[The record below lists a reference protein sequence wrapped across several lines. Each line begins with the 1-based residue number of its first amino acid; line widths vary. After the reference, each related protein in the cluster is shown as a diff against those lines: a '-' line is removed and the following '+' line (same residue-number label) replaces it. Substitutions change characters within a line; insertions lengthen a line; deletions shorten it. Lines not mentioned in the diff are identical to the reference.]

1 MESTIRIDDLLQAAS
16 RSNMETVALTD
27 KYIMSG
33 AIEFYR
39 KAVSRNIKPIIGCEI
54 GLAASGRI
62 FHLVLLA
69 KDECGYENLCRIV
82 SRSHLEK
89 NTFPVPAVEEQY
101 LRKRCKGLI
110 GLSACTSGEI
120 SFLVGKGCE
129 KEAGKKIMDYLEIF
143 EGDFY
148 IEIQRY
154 PLCRIPPSRSSLSEI
169 LIGFA
174 LKNNFPLVATN
185 DVHYIK
191 ADDFT
196 AYKYLYKIRSMSSKR
211 DPVTRSITNS
221 EHYFKSSLE
230 MERLFN
236 DIPQAVINTR
246 IISGKCNLVLEPGKT
261 AFPRFNLPEAETGSS
276 YLRKLC
282 LEGLLWRYGSSPP
295 PEPCRRLE
303 KELSIIKKTGFD
315 GYFLIVADMARFA
328 RKKKIPICGKGS
340 AAGSLVS
347 YLLGISNIDPVKH
360 DLYFERFLNQERKE
374 PPDIDIDI
382 CSKRRNEILEYL
394 LSKYGRDSILRVC
407 TFSTL
412 RPRAALREAG
422 RILGLGKDD
431 IDQIIK
437 TARRLNRSPHLGGH
451 HPAGRVL
458 SSIAT
463 KNQLYFKAFS
473 IAGKIENYTRHFSM
487 HPSAFIISDRLLAG
501 KVPLAL
507 SETGEVMSQ
516 YDMDSIKDLGLLKI
530 DLIGSLSLS
539 LISDVSS
546 ILKRERDI
554 DLDISDIKHDDPK
567 VFDII
572 MSGNTL
578 GIFQLESSGIRALA
592 RKIKPSSLDDITL
605 LISLYRPGPQQSGM
619 VKNFIERKFGRE
631 KTTYL
636 HRDLEPIL
644 SDTYGIIL
652 YQEQAMKIALKIANY
667 SLSEADTL
675 RKAITR
681 LSSSEMQKQRSR
693 FLSGSLKRGYSIDI
707 STSIFELISKFA
719 SYGFVKAH
727 AAAYSEI
734 SYRISYIKAYFPAEL
749 IASVLTN
756 NSGYYGQGQYIEEA
770 RRLDLGIKLP
780 DINRSQE
787 GFTVEDRGKSIRIP
801 LISVKELGPAGSR
814 SIIDDRSENGP
825 FRDFF
830 DFYHRTAK
838 SCRLAKNAVENLIK
852 IGAFDYA
859 GLKRRHL
866 LTIFYYLRT
875 SKNLTVEQAKLTL
888 NPCLKPSLADRQDFT
903 FEDKLK
909 IEAII
914 LGFCASA
921 SPLDY
926 FKNELKSFKITPG
939 SLFSKIVNAAGPV
952 FSGNIFTAGIII
964 NRRVEKTRD
973 GKSMLFCTIEDR
985 DGMFESVFFPGPY
998 LENSNI
1004 LTNRT
1009 IVIIAG
1015 RLHYKDGDITLIGN
1029 KAIDL
1034 FHLKKISSDFKKENL
1049 KQGILAEAGPVW

>member
-16 RSNMETVALTD
+16 RFNMGSVALTD

-54 GLAASGRI
+54 GLAAGGRI

-101 LRKRCKGLI
+101 LRKRSGGLI
-110 GLSACTSGEI
+110 GLSACTSGEV
-120 SFLVGKGCE
+120 SFLVGKGYE
-129 KEAGKKIMDYLEIF
+129 KEARKKVVDYLKIF
-143 EGDFY
+143 GGDFY

-154 PLCRIPPSRSSLSEI
+154 PSYRIPPSYSSLSEI

-185 DVHYIK
+185 NVHYIK
-191 ADDFT
+191 TDDFT
-196 AYKYLYKIRSMSSKR
+196 AYQYLYKIRSMSSKS
-211 DPVTRSITNS
+211 DPVTRPITNS

-236 DIPQAVINTR
+236 DIPQAVVNTR
-246 IISGKCNLVLEPGKT
+246 IISDKCNLALELGKT
-261 AFPRFNLPEAETGSS
+261 IFPRFNLPGAETGSS
-276 YLRKLC
+276 YLKKLC
-282 LEGLLWRYGSSPP
+282 LEGLQWRYGNSPP
-295 PEPCRRLE
+295 LQSCRRLE
-303 KELSIIKKTGFD
+303 KELSMIKKTGFD
-315 GYFLIVADMARFA
+315 GYFLIVADMVSFA
-328 RKKKIPICGKGS
+328 HKKKIPICGKGS

-394 LSKYGRDSILRVC
+394 LLKYGRDSISRVC

-412 RPRAALREAG
+412 RPRSALREAG
-422 RILGLGKDD
+422 RILSLGKDD
-431 IDQIIK
+431 TDQIIK
-437 TARRLNRSPHLGGH
+437 TARRSNDFPYRRGH
-451 HPAGRVL
+451 HPAGRAL

-463 KNQLYFKAFS
+463 KNRLYLKAFS

-487 HPSAFIISDRLLAG
+487 HPSAFIISDKSLAG
-501 KVPLAL
+501 KVPLTL

-516 YDMDSIKDLGLLKI
+516 YDMAGIKDLGLLKI

-546 ILKRERDI
+546 ILKRERGI
-554 DLDISDIKHDDPK
+554 DLDISDTGRDDPK

-572 MSGNTL
+572 MNGNTL

-592 RKIKPSSLDDITL
+592 KKIKPSSIDDITL

-631 KTTYL
+631 KTIYL

-644 SDTYGIIL
+644 SDTYGVIL
-652 YQEQAMKIALKIANY
+652 YQEQIMKIALKFAGY
-667 SLSEADTL
+667 SLNEADTL

-681 LSSSEMQKQRSR
+681 LSSLEMEKQRSR
-693 FLSGSLKRGYSIDI
+693 FLSGSLKRGYSIDT

-734 SYRISYIKAYFPAEL
+734 SYRISYIKVYFPAEL
-749 IASVLTN
+749 IASILTN

-770 RRLDLGIKLP
+770 RRLGLDIRLP

-787 GFTVEDRGKSIRIP
+787 CFTVEDEGKSIRVP
-801 LISVKELGPAGSR
+801 LISIKELGPAVSR
-814 SIIDDRSENGP
+814 AIIADRSENGP

-830 DFYHRTAK
+830 DFHYRTAR
-838 SCRLAKNAVENLIK
+838 SCRLTKNAVENLIK
-852 IGAFDYA
+852 IGAFDYT

-866 LTIFYYLRT
+866 LTVFYYLRT
-875 SKNLTVEQAKLTL
+875 SKNLTVEQARLTL
-888 NPCLKPSLADRQDFT
+888 YPHSKLSLAGRQGFT

-909 IEAII
+909 IETIM
-914 LGFCASA
+914 LGFCVGAF
-921 SPLDY
+921 PLDY
-926 FKNELKSFKITPG
+926 FKNELKSFKIIP
-939 SLFSKIVNAAGPV
+939 SRLFLKIINAAGPA

-964 NRRVEKTRD
+964 NRRIEKTRD

-1009 IVIIAG
+1009 IVVIAG
-1015 RLHYKDGDITLIGN
+1015 RLHYKDGDITLIGD

-1034 FHLKKISSDFKKENL
+1034 FHLKKINSDFKKENL
-1049 KQGILAEAGPVW
+1049 KQDILAEAGPVW

>member
-16 RSNMETVALTD
+16 RYNMEAVALTD

-39 KAVSRNIKPIIGCEI
+39 KAISRNIKPIIGCEI
-54 GLAASGRI
+54 GLAAGGRI

-69 KDECGYENLCRIV
+69 KDECGYENLCRIS
-82 SRSHLEK
+82 SRSHLLGK

-101 LRKRCKGLI
+101 LKERCKGLI
-110 GLSACTSGEI
+110 GLSACASGEV
-120 SFLVGKGCE
+120 SFLLGKGRE
-129 KEAGKKIMDYLEIF
+129 EEARKKVTDYLEAF

-154 PLCRIPPSRSSLSEI
+154 PLWKIPQSRSSLSEI
-169 LIGFA
+169 LVGFA
-174 LKNNFPLVATN
+174 LKNDFPMVATN
-185 DVHYIK
+185 DVHYIG

-196 AYKYLYKIRSMSSKR
+196 AYKHLYKIKSMGFKS
-211 DPVTRSITNS
+211 DPVTRPITNR
-221 EHYFKSSLE
+221 EHFFKSCFE

-246 IISGKCNLVLEPGKT
+246 IISGKCNMALELGKT
-261 AFPRFNLPEAETGSS
+261 VFPRFDLPEAETGSS
-276 YLRKLC
+276 YLKKLC

-295 PEPCRRLE
+295 PESCGRLK
-303 KELSIIKKTGFD
+303 KELSVIKKTCFD
-315 GYFLIVADMARFA
+315 GYFLIVADIARFA

-347 YLLGISNIDPVKH
+347 YLLGISDIDPIKH
-360 DLYFERFLNQERKE
+360 DLYFERFLNQERRE

-382 CSKRRNEILEYL
+382 CSKRRNEILKYL
-394 LSKYGRDSILRVC
+394 LSKYGRDGISRVC

-412 RPRAALREAG
+412 KPRAALREAG
-422 RILGLGKDD
+422 RIMGLGKDD
-431 IDQIIK
+431 TGQAIK
-437 TARRLNRSPHLGGH
+437 SAGGFKRFQSRGGH
-451 HPAGRVL
+451 HPASRTL
-458 SSIAT
+458 SSIAA
-463 KNQLYFKAFS
+463 KDRLCLKVFS
-473 IAGKIENYTRHFSM
+473 IAGKIENHIRHLSM

-501 KVPLAL
+501 RIPLTL

-516 YDMDSIKDLGLLKI
+516 YDMDSIKELGLLKI
-530 DLIGSLSLS
+530 DLISSLSLS

-546 ILKRERDI
+546 VLKKERGI
-554 DLDISDIKHDDPK
+554 DLDIYNIRHDDPK

-636 HRDLEPIL
+636 HGDLESIL
-644 SDTYGIIL
+644 NDTYGIIL
-652 YQEQAMKIALKIANY
+652 YQEQVMKIALKIAGY

-681 LSSSEMQKQRSR
+681 LSSSEMQRQRSG
-693 FLSGSLKRGYSIDI
+693 FINGSLKNGYSID
-707 STSIFELISKFA
+707 TAESIFGLISRFA

-749 IASVLTN
+749 IASILTN
-756 NSGYYGQGQYIEEA
+756 NSGYYGHGQYIEEA
-770 RRLDLGIKLP
+770 RRLGLNIKLP
-780 DINRSQE
+780 DINRSQA
-787 GFTVEDRGKSIRIP
+787 GFTVEDSGKSIRIP
-801 LISVKELGPAGSR
+801 LISVKELGFAGSG

-830 DFYHRTAK
+830 DFYYRTAR
-838 SCRLAKNAVENLIK
+838 SCRLTKNAVENLIK
-852 IGAFDYA
+852 IGAFDYS

-866 LTIFYYLRT
+866 LAVFYYLRT
-875 SKNLTVEQAKLTL
+875 SKNLAAEQALLTL
-888 NPCLKPSLADRQDFT
+888 NPSLADRKDLT
-903 FEDKLK
+903 FEDKLEV
-909 IEAII
+909 EATI
-914 LGFCASA
+914 LGFCVSA
-921 SPLDY
+921 FPLDY
-926 FKNELKSFKITPG
+926 FKNELESFKIIPS
-939 SLFSKIVNAAGPV
+939 SLFSKIVNATGCA

-964 NRRVEKTRD
+964 NRRTEKTRD

-985 DGMFESVFFPGPY
+985 DGMFESVFFPGSY
-998 LENSNI
+998 TGNSNI

-1009 IVIIAG
+1009 IVIVAG
-1015 RLHYKDGDITLIGN
+1015 RLHYRDGNITLIGD

-1034 FHLKKISSDFKKENL
+1034 FHLKKIGSDLKKENL
-1049 KQGILAEAGPVW
+1049 KQDILAEAGSVWKS